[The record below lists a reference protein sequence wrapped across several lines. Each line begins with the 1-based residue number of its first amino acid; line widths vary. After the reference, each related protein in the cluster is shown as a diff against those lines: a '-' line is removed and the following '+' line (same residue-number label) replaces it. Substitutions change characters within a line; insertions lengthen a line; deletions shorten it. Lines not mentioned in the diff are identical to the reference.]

1 MRLRKTMLTIQFKK
15 GNGQVMKPPMNA
27 KTVMSHFVLS
37 PVSDFIILIR
47 SMYLLIGGGRSL
59 MQHQMRNKL

>member
-15 GNGQVMKPPMNA
+15 ENGQVMKPPMNA
-27 KTVMSHFVLS
+27 KTVMSHFALS

-47 SMYLLIGGGRSL
+47 SMYLDWFIP
-59 MQHQMRNKL
+59 HQVKCKNG

>member
-37 PVSDFIILIR
+37 PVFAMFVVLPVPLNLDIKCFAVNLS
-47 SMYLLIGGGRSL
+47 
-59 MQHQMRNKL
+59 NC

>member
-27 KTVMSHFVLS
+27 KTVMSYFVLS
-37 PVSDFIILIR
+37 PVSDFSEIVR
-47 SMYLLIGGGRSL
+47 
-59 MQHQMRNKL
+59 MRRD